1 MAKEM
6 RCADL
11 MPGCSF
17 VATGVTET
25 EVMTKA
31 AQHAKEKHNIR
42 EITPDLAKKVT
53 AAIRT
58 TAP

>member
-1 MAKEM
+1 MAQGM
-6 RCADL
+6 RGADL
-11 MPGCSF
+11 LPGCRF

-25 EVMTKA
+25 AVMTKA
-31 AQHAKEKHNIR
+31 ARRAKEKHDIR
-42 EITPDLAKKVT
+42 QIRPDLAQKVK